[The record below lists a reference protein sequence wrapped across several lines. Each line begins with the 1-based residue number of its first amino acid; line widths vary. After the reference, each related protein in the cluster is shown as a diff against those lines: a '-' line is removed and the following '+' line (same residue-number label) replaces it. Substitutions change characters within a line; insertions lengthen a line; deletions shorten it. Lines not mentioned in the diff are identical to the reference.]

1 MSLIARSR
9 QKAKMFLFVSHV
21 WKILNGVKSTQGQT
35 DLTTPLQNCSE
46 LESQAFYGFVAEAS
60 GFLSSPESDHWKH
73 HDAPEII
80 AGSIPPS
87 QQHQA
92 MLEDAGTS
100 DSLSDGE
107 RLVAEEKS
115 EITPI

>member
-1 MSLIARSR
+1 
-9 QKAKMFLFVSHV
+9 MFLFIRQV
-21 WKILNGVKSTQGQT
+21 WKILSSVNSTQGQT

-46 LESQAFYGFVAEAS
+46 LESQAFYGIVTEAS
-60 GFLSSPESDHWKH
+60 GFLSNPESEHWKH
-73 HDAPEII
+73 HDAPESI

-107 RLVAEEKS
+107 RLVAGEKS
-115 EITPI
+115 EITLI

>member
-1 MSLIARSR
+1 
-9 QKAKMFLFVSHV
+9 MFLLIRHV
-21 WKILNGVKSTQGQT
+21 WKILNSVNSTQGQT
-35 DLTTPLQNCSE
+35 DLTILLQNCSE
-46 LESQAFYGFVAEAS
+46 LESQTFYGIVTEAS
-60 GFLSSPESDHWKH
+60 DFLSNPESERWKH
-73 HDAPEII
+73 NDAPEII

-92 MLEDAGTS
+92 MLEGAGTS

-107 RLVAEEKS
+107 RLVAGEKS